1 MREAGYRLILIMKIG
16 ERTYRL
22 NITIY
27 ATTET
32 EIDFMD
38 DLIAAIKQFLLWAIQ
53 RYKSAR
59 CNSERGGIDKTD
71 ALKGEEKKK
80 EVKIK

>member
-1 MREAGYRLILIMKIG
+1 MRGAGYRLIMIMKIG
-16 ERTYRL
+16 RHTYRL

-38 DLIAAIKQFLLWAIQ
+38 DLIAAIKQFLL
-53 RYKSAR
+53 SR
-59 CNSERGGIDKTD
+59 CNSERGDIDKTD

>member
-1 MREAGYRLILIMKIG
+1 MREAGYRLIMIMKIG
-16 ERTYRL
+16 RHTYRL

-38 DLIAAIKQFLLWAIQ
+38 DLIAAIKQFLL
-53 RYKSAR
+53 SR